1 MDANERESFLFDM
14 DPYTS
19 FEELR
24 AAYLEAADKKC
35 FLRRMKALTT
45 RAGYVRMLRAL
56 LPTI

>member
-1 MDANERESFLFDM
+1 MNGNLFFDM